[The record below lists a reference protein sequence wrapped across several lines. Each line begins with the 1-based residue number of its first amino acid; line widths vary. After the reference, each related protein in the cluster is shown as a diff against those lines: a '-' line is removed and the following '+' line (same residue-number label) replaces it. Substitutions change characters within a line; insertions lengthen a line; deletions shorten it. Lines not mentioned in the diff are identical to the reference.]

1 MSRSPLIADDQQ
13 LDLCEWLEDVAAA
26 HDPKAIDPSADPGT
40 MSPRMSA
47 AYHGLFDALRRLRA
61 EAAHD

>member
-13 LDLCEWLEDVAAA
+13 LDLCEWLETAGATNDHEAT
-26 HDPKAIDPSADPGT
+26 DPSADPGT

-47 AYHGLFDALRRLRA
+47 AYRGLFDALRRLHA

>member
-13 LDLCEWLEDVAAA
+13 LDLCEWLETAGAT
-26 HDPKAIDPSADPGT
+26 HDHEATDPSADPGNT
-40 MSPRMSA
+40 SPRMSA
-47 AYHGLFDALRRLRA
+47 AYHSLFDALRRLHA